1 MASYEYVIKNG
12 VIVPDTSTTKTDTI
26 EELRTITGFE
36 NMDFSDETPQG
47 GIANAITLV
56 KDDLVRNNAYIANQ
70 FNPNLAKGTFLDAIG
85 SLTSTKRFKATF
97 TMVYD
102 VELRGSANTYIPDT
116 LTAVT
121 SDGNEFKIVSSTVI
135 GLNGIVKANF
145 KAVKEGSIPCVAGA
159 LDTVSTSVLG
169 LESITNPNDGVL
181 GEDKENDIRFRRRRE
196 KTLAIQGTG
205 TSEAIVS
212 GLYSLP
218 SVKSLKFLEN
228 QASIPVTIEEVDL
241 VANSVWVCVDGGT
254 DEEIARMIK
263 AKKNDGCAL
272 NGDTKVSITDEY
284 SGQTLEYKFD
294 RPEEIPILLRITV
307 KNSSLSPQTLI
318 PFACMEWANGNL
330 ERDDGLVVG
339 RSVSPYEIGSAI
351 NEVEKSF
358 HILDIETS
366 TDGTTWSNSVVEIK
380 AWQVARLTATAV
392 TVVVV

>member
-1 MASYEYVIKNG
+1 MASYEYVVENG

-70 FNPNLAKGTFLDAIG
+70 FNPNLAKGAFLDAIG
-85 SLTSTKRFKATF
+85 SITDTKRFKATF

-116 LTAVT
+116 LTAIT

-169 LESITNPNDGVL
+169 LESIINPNDGVL
-181 GEDKENDIRFRRRRE
+181 GEDRENDIRYKRRRE
-196 KTLAIQGTG
+196 NALAIQGTG
-205 TSEAIVS
+205 TSEAIIS

-272 NGDTKVSITDEY
+272 NGSTKVSIIDEY

-358 HILDIETS
+358 HILDIKTS

>member
-1 MASYEYVIKNG
+1 MASYEYVVENG

-26 EELRTITGFE
+26 EELRTIVGFE

-56 KDDLVRNNAYIANQ
+56 KDDLVRNNAYMANQ
-70 FNPNLAKGTFLDAIG
+70 FNPNLSKGTFLDAIG
-85 SLTSTKRFKATF
+85 SLTGIKRFKATF
-97 TMVYD
+97 TMVYG
-102 VELRGSANTYIPDT
+102 VELKGSANTYIPDT

-121 SDGNEFKIVSSTVI
+121 LDGNEFKIVSPAVI

-145 KAVKEGSIPCVAGA
+145 KAVKEGSIPCPAGA

-169 LESITNPNDGVL
+169 LESITNPNDGIL
-181 GEDKENDIRFRRRRE
+181 GEDRENDIRFRRRRE

-205 TSEAIVS
+205 TAEAIVS

-228 QASIPVTIEEVDL
+228 QASIPVIDEEVSL

-272 NGDTKVSITDEY
+272 NGSTKVNIRDEF

-330 ERDDGLVVG
+330 ERDDGLIVG

-358 HILDIETS
+358 QVLNVETS
-366 TDGTTWSNSVVEIK
+366 TDGTTWSSSVLEIK
-380 AWQVARLTATAV
+380 AWQVARLTSTAV

>member
-1 MASYEYVIKNG
+1 MASYEYVIENG
-12 VIVPDTSTTKTDTI
+12 VIVPDTSTTKKNTI
-26 EELRTITGFE
+26 EELRTIRGFE

-70 FNPNLAKGTFLDAIG
+70 FNPNLAKGAFLDAIG

-97 TMVYD
+97 TIVYD
-102 VELRGSANTYIPDT
+102 VELRGSANTFIPNT

-121 SDGNEFKIVSSTVI
+121 ADGNEFKIVGPTVI

-181 GEDKENDIRFRRRRE
+181 GKDKENDIRFRRRRE
-196 KTLAIQGTG
+196 NTLAIQGTG

-218 SVKSLKFLEN
+218 SVRSLKFLEN
-228 QASIPVTIEEVDL
+228 QASIPVTIEDVDL
-241 VANSVWVCVDGGT
+241 VANSIWACVDGGT

-263 AKKNDGCAL
+263 AKKSDGCAL
-272 NGDTKVSITDEY
+272 NGSTEVSIVDEF

-318 PFACMEWANGNL
+318 PYACMEWANGNL
-330 ERDDGLVVG
+330 TADDGLVVG

-358 HILDIETS
+358 HILDIEIS
-366 TDGTTWSNSVVEIK
+366 TDGTTWSSSVLEIK
-380 AWQVARLTATAV
+380 AWQVARLTAPAV
-392 TVVVV
+392 TVIVV

>member
-1 MASYEYVIKNG
+1 MASYEYVVENG
-12 VIVPDTSTTKTDTI
+12 VIVPDTSTTKRDTI
-26 EELRTITGFE
+26 EELRTIVGFE

-56 KDDLVRNNAYIANQ
+56 KDDLVRNNAYMANQ

-85 SLTSTKRFKATF
+85 SLTSTKRFNATF
-97 TMVYD
+97 TMVYG

-116 LTAVT
+116 LTAIT
-121 SDGNEFKIVSSTVI
+121 SDGNEFKIVSPAVI
-135 GLNGIVKANF
+135 GLNGITKANF
-145 KAVKEGSIPCVAGA
+145 KAVKEGSIPCPAGA

-181 GEDKENDIRFRRRRE
+181 GEDRENDIRFRRRRE

-263 AKKNDGCAL
+263 AKKSDGCAL
-272 NGDTKVSITDEY
+272 NGDTEVSIVDEY

-318 PFACMEWANGNL
+318 PYACMEWANGNL
-330 ERDDGLVVG
+330 ERDDGLIVG

-358 HILDIETS
+358 QVLNVETS
-366 TDGTTWSNSVVEIK
+366 TDGTTWSNEVLEIK
-380 AWQVARLTATAV
+380 AWQVARLTSTAV

>member
-1 MASYEYVIKNG
+1 MASYEYIIENG
-12 VIVPDTSTTKTDTI
+12 VIVPDTSTTKKDTI

-85 SLTSTKRFKATF
+85 SLTGTRRFKATF

-196 KTLAIQGTG
+196 QTLAIQGTG
-205 TSEAIVS
+205 TTEAIIS

-218 SVKSLKFLEN
+218 SVRSLKFLEN
-228 QASIPVTIEEVDL
+228 QASIPVTIEDVDL

-272 NGDTKVSITDEY
+272 NGDTEVSIIDEY
-284 SGQTLEYKFD
+284 SGQTLVYKFD

-330 ERDDGLVVG
+330 ERDEGLIVG

-351 NEVEKSF
+351 NEVEPNF
-358 HILDIETS
+358 HVLNIETS
-366 TDGTTWSNSVVEIK
+366 TDGITWSNSVVEIK
-380 AWQVARLTATAV
+380 AWQIARLTSPAV
-392 TVVVV
+392 TVIVV